1 MKRISTICLPLLA
14 IPLLSATLAPGD
26 TVAYR
31 PASGTK
37 VARNW
42 SLKQDLTLDEMDM
55 TMNDQP
61 MPIPG
66 EMSMDM
72 SNEATIEVTDVLV
85 EMEGGKPTKLRRTYD
100 KLGGDGHFAVEMAA
114 MPNGGMDQSLT
125 SSSELEGKTVAFT
138 WNADESKYDR
148 AFHESEGEEKLLE
161 HLDEDMDL
169 RAIAPGREVA
179 AGDTWTIDVKQ
190 LRALLM
196 PGGDVGVR
204 PDKSGDDQMDGM
216 MPGMDNF
223 GDMSDMLGDML
234 EGEATAEYQ
243 GLQDV
248 EGGKYGVIK
257 LKLEIQS
264 NNDMADKLQ
273 DMLQELPDGMGEMTF
288 DHMDVEF
295 GLEGEGTVL
304 WDTELGMIRKVDLS
318 GKVSMSVDVAMQLK
332 VQGREMAMEQSMT
345 MSGTIAIKLDVTK
358 E

>member
-1 MKRISTICLPLLA
+1 
-14 IPLLSATLAPGD
+14 
-26 TVAYR
+26 
-31 PASGTK
+31 
-37 VARNW
+37 
-42 SLKQDLTLDEMDM
+42 
-55 TMNDQP
+55 
-61 MPIPG
+61 
-66 EMSMDM
+66 
-72 SNEATIEVTDVLV
+72 
-85 EMEGGKPTKLRRTYD
+85 
-100 KLGGDGHFAVEMAA
+100 
-114 MPNGGMDQSLT
+114 
-125 SSSELEGKTVAFT
+125 
-138 WNADESKYDR
+138 
-148 AFHESEGEEKLLE
+148 
-161 HLDEDMDL
+161 MDL

-223 GDMSDMLGDML
+223 GDMSDML